1 MNAEAR
7 VNLGPVSVGHSQVK
21 WYIIIIYK
29 YTTTT
34 VCVLGDVDVGLTVL
48 SVRCWADRC
57 TWVSAL

>member
-21 WYIIIIYK
+21 WYIIIICK

-48 SVRCWADRC
+48 SVRCL
-57 TWVSAL
+57 SLIHI